1 MREDKDTKVFCLSI
15 FKLFSMENEKV
26 RDGAVHALLGLCS
39 ERYPC
44 EERCQ
49 RMCRRRTLLPTRM
62 MRSPLVGTRRGIGSW
77 GYVVAG
83 EEYAADGVY
92 FGGGR
97 LGDSGGNGG
106 AVGGGDGGFIVGV
119 GGVDVGCVTY
129 HDAAGFGCFA
139 DYVRTPYT
147 VFVKGGSMQ

>member
-1 MREDKDTKVFCLSI
+1 M
-15 FKLFSMENEKV
+15 
-26 RDGAVHALLGLCS
+26 
-39 ERYPC
+39 
-44 EERCQ
+44 
-49 RMCRRRTLLPTRM
+49 
-62 MRSPLVGTRRGIGSW
+62 
-77 GYVVAG
+77 AG

-97 LGDSGGNGG
+97 LGDSDENGG

-119 GGVDVGCVTY
+119 GGVDAGCVTY

-147 VFVKGGSMQ
+147 VFVKGVGPCSDGVDKVVVFGGVESCEGVGGVGVFGLVRSDVFSDCASGMDGLLNIDIVEEKHFGCSVAVEFYANCGGWCSVVELKA